1 MTSRILRPKT
11 LSPKALLP
19 KAKQRIPNVSVIV
32 FNGFSPFHIS
42 VPSIVFGRD
51 TLDEAFFNLQFIAGE
66 EGPILSDIGMEI
78 HTRAKLDSLEKADII
93 IVPYWRTIDERPN
106 VQLIEALRLAHVR
119 GALIVGLCLGGYVLA
134 YAGLLAGKRAA
145 THWELERDFTQRF
158 PETSLDTN
166 ALYVEDNGVIT
177 SAGTAAG
184 IDCCL
189 YVFRKY
195 YSSTIA
201 NRIARRMV
209 VPPYRDGGQAQFI
222 EQPIPITTSDSR
234 INELMERIR
243 NDIGRKYTL
252 DELADSVM
260 MTRRTFTR
268 KFHKAT
274 GMAFGEWL
282 ASERLN
288 LAQDLLESTD
298 LTIDQIVVKTGF
310 SSVLVFRDK
319 FKERYAVTPNRW
331 RKTFHE
337 QN

>member
-1 MTSRILRPKT
+1 MPSKT
-11 LSPKALLP
+11 IRHRKT
-19 KAKQRIPNVSVIV
+19 QEIPNVSVIV

-42 VPSIVFGRD
+42 VPSIVFGSD
-51 TLDEAFFNLQFIAGE
+51 TLHETFFNLQFIAGE

-78 HTRAKLDSLEKADII
+78 HTRAKLGSLEKADII
-93 IVPYWRTIDERPN
+93 IVPYWRTVDERPN
-106 VQLIEALRLAHVR
+106 VQLIEALRRAYVR
-119 GALIVGLCLGGYVLA
+119 GALVVGLCLGGYVLA

-145 THWELERDFTQRF
+145 THWELEQDFTQRF

-166 ALYVEDNGVIT
+166 ALYVEDSGVIT

-222 EQPIPITTSDSR
+222 EHPIPITTSDSR
-234 INELMERIR
+234 INELMEKIR
-243 NDIGRKYTL
+243 YDISHKYTL
-252 DELADSVM
+252 DELAESVV

-268 KFHKAT
+268 KFYKAT

-298 LTIDQIVVKTGF
+298 LTIDQIVAKTGF
-310 SSVLVFRDK
+310 SSVSTFRDK

-331 RKTFHE
+331 RRMFHE

>member
-1 MTSRILRPKT
+1 MSSRT
-11 LSPKALLP
+11 LSPQPPFRKTLLP
-19 KAKQRIPNVSVIV
+19 KTMQHLPNVSVIV

-51 TLDEAFFNLQFIAGE
+51 TLHETFFNLQFIAGE

-93 IVPYWRTIDERPN
+93 IVPYWRTVDERPN
-106 VQLIEALRLAHVR
+106 IQLVEALRLAHAR

-145 THWELERDFTQRF
+145 THWELEQDFTQRF

-166 ALYVEDNGVIT
+166 ALYVEDGGVIT

-195 YSSTIA
+195 YSSTVA

-222 EQPIPITTSDSR
+222 DQPIPITTSDSR

-243 NDIGRKYTL
+243 SDIAHRYTL

-298 LTIDQIVVKTGF
+298 LSIEQIVAKTGF
-310 SSVLVFRDK
+310 SSVLIFRDK

-337 QN
+337 QK